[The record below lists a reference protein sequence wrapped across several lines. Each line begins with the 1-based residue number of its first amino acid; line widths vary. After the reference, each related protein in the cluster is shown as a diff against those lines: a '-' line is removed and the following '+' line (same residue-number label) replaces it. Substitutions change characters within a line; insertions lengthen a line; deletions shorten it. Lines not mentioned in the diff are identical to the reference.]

1 MLNSNRSEM
10 DDKTDLLQGT
20 LALMILRTLETMGSQ
35 HGFGIA
41 RRIEQVSGGT
51 LQLNHGTVYPALVR
65 LEQEGW
71 IKAKWGTSDNN
82 RRARFYAIT
91 PRGLK
96 QIEAESSRWSR
107 IAGVVER
114 FVKPA
119 DESTS

>member
-1 MLNSNRSEM
+1 M

-51 LQLNHGTVYPALVR
+51 LKLNHGTVYPALVR

-119 DESTS
+119 DEGTS